1 MRGMEYAVIA
11 LASVFI
17 TTKRSSFASPFNES
31 HIMQIQNVKISSRL
45 IILSTFLILGSV
57 TLGLIGWSSLHKTN
71 ALMKL
76 TLEQAADVEN
86 AVDVA
91 RKAQVDFKI
100 QIQEWKNILLRG
112 HDAKAFE
119 KYKEDFVKRGKETQQ
134 GFVELEKIFTK
145 LQLTTP
151 LLNDAKSSLDQLEQK
166 YLEALKQYDS
176 SKADT
181 AQTVDALVKGM
192 DRAPT
197 EKIDQIV
204 SFVSERSEEIREKNR
219 QTAQAQSDLAENT
232 ILLALVIL
240 TAVGA
245 GFTYWIITS
254 VTRPLNSAISI
265 ARTVASGDLT
275 TKINVVSKDETG
287 QLMLALKDMNENLMR
302 IVTQV
307 RNGTDA
313 IATGSNQIAAGN
325 LDLSSRTEQQ
335 ASALEETASSMEEI
349 TSTVKQNADNAKQAN
364 QLAASASDI
373 AVKGGEVV
381 SQVVTTMGSINEA
394 SKKIV
399 DIISVIDGIAFQTNI
414 LALNA
419 AVEAARAGEQGR
431 GFAVVATE
439 VRNLA
444 QRSASAAKEIKE
456 LIGASV
462 ERVDTGGRLVAQ
474 AGTTMDE
481 IVESVRR
488 VTDIMA
494 EISSASQEQ
503 SAGIEQVNQ
512 AITQMDEVTQ
522 QNAALV
528 EEAAAAAASLQN
540 QAEQL
545 AETVG
550 SFKLDNRTP
559 LTTQQSR
566 SVPLLA

>member
-1 MRGMEYAVIA
+1 M
-11 LASVFI
+11 L
-17 TTKRSSFASPFNES
+17 
-31 HIMQIQNVKISSRL
+31 
-45 IILSTFLILGSV
+45 
-57 TLGLIGWSSLHKTN
+57 
-71 ALMKL
+71 L
-76 TLEQAADVEN
+76 TLEQASNVES
-86 AVDVA
+86 AVDTA

-112 HDAKAFE
+112 HDAKAFA
-119 KYKEDFVKRGKETQQ
+119 KYKEAFVARGKETQQ
-134 GFVELEKIFTK
+134 GFVELEKVFAT

-151 LLNDAKSSLDQLEQK
+151 LVGEAKSSLDQLEGK
-166 YLEALKQYDS
+166 YLEALKQYDPAKVDS
-176 SKADT
+176 P
-181 AQTVDALVKGM
+181 QIVDALVKGM
-192 DRAPT
+192 DREPT

-204 SFVSERSEEIREKNR
+204 NFVSERSEQIREQNR
-219 QTAQAQSDLAENT
+219 QTAQAQSDLAEKT
-232 ILLALVIL
+232 ILLALIIL

-254 VTRPLNSAISI
+254 VTRPLNSAINI

-313 IATGSNQIAAGN
+313 IATGSNEIAAGN

-364 QLAASASDI
+364 QLAASASNI

-462 ERVDTGGRLVAQ
+462 ERVDAGGRLVAQ

-481 IVESVRR
+481 IVDSVKR

-494 EISSASQEQ
+494 EIFSASQEQ

-559 LTTQQSR
+559 VTTQKSR